1 MARADFTIA
10 SITGQG
16 STGDIDPGPGS
27 IYGAEA
33 SVGAP
38 SPFGAGT
45 TGRRM
50 LVVWGVATLWLVI
63 VWRAVEG
70 Y

>member
-1 MARADFTIA
+1 VTIA

-16 STGDIDPGPGS
+16 SVGDIDPGEDTV
-27 IYGAEA
+27 YGAQA
-33 SVGAP
+33 SLGAP
-38 SPFGAGT
+38 SPFGAST

-50 LVVWGVATLWLVI
+50 LYIWGAATLWLVI